1 MATIATTTV
10 NTALDDVPDM
20 DLEPY
25 DPTDEP
31 VYPVLSDE
39 EWDQLMHEE
48 LRRFN
53 KAAKFA
59 LMQLIEEK

>member
-1 MATIATTTV
+1 
-10 NTALDDVPDM
+10 M